1 MSSCV
6 NKTGGLMI
14 MADSFNTSIFKQS
27 FQRIFA
33 KNADG
38 SLTMAFNATL
48 DIQARAR
55 APTTPGPADG
65 SLTPRGAPCARGG
78 GATSDEPRA
87 EGGRRH
93 RRLRVAQQEEHVGG

>member
-1 MSSCV
+1 MPLTAAFLLAVYIRATQVGLLEMSSCV

-48 DIQARAR
+48 DIQAC
-55 APTTPGPADG
+55 APTPTTQGLADG
-65 SLTPRGAPCARGG
+65 WLTLAAPLSNGART
-78 GATSDEPRA
+78 TSDEP
-87 EGGRRH
+87 
-93 RRLRVAQQEEHVGG
+93 